1 MYTVKNHTCER
12 NDGTVKPKFSV
23 CIDMMYADAPF
34 DQRPSLAKLD
44 GADAVEFWKW
54 SNKDINLLADNLREL
69 SLDACLMNL
78 DSADEGLSYDMSRG
92 VLSHRRTE
100 DLIRAIH
107 ETAPVMRRLGM
118 KNAIVLAGD
127 KDDEISG
134 GEVLENIEYTLRK
147 GVKAAEDEGI
157 TLLLEPLN
165 TFDRPTYVLP
175 YSAPALEIVSSVGSP
190 NLKLLFDIYHTA
202 RMESSET
209 EYLTK
214 KITENIRLIGHFHVA
229 NSPLR
234 CEPPNGEIDYPTVF
248 DAIAAT
254 DYDGYIGFEYRPSE
268 KGRDFSLGKWLA
280 KYKNERN

>member
-1 MYTVKNHTCER
+1 M
-12 NDGTVKPKFSV
+12 KPKFSV
-23 CIDMMYADAPF
+23 CIDMMYANAPF
-34 DQRPSLAKLD
+34 DQRPSLAKCD

-92 VLSHRRTE
+92 LLSNRRAE

-127 KDDEISG
+127 KDDAIC
-134 GEVLENIEYTLRK
+134 GEAVHENIEYTLRK

-165 TFDRPTYVLP
+165 TFDRPSYVLP
-175 YSAPALEIVSSVGSP
+175 YSAPAFDIVKSVGSP

-202 RMESSET
+202 RMESHET

-214 KITENIRLIGHFHVA
+214 KITENIGLIGHFHVA

-234 CEPPNGEIDYPTVF
+234 CEPPNGEINYPTVF

-268 KGRDFSLGKWLA
+268 KGKNFSLGEWLA
-280 KYKNERN
+280 KYKNERNR